1 MGNILI
7 QNTLSAGVTI
17 ISNHFIN
24 IYMPQANGE
33 FVKVYLYL
41 LHMTQ
46 DAASF
51 SLASIADIFDCTER
65 DITRALR
72 YWEKAGLMQLTYD
85 NRKLT
90 GITFCEFPVVDKI
103 TPPQE
108 TLASEEVSAAAEP
121 ELPQPQP
128 EIAAEPSP
136 QPEAV
141 AKPPAAK
148 TETPV
153 ETRRELSAGKK
164 KELQEKEDV
173 RQFLYIAEQYLGRT
187 LTRTDIDNLLYYYAE
202 LNFSADLIE
211 YLVEYCVSKGSRSTR
226 YIETVALAWAEEGI
240 SSVKEAKK
248 STNMYN
254 KKYFTILKALGV
266 KNRNPVDAEVK
277 FMDNWLRDLAFSMD
291 IITEACS
298 RTVMQTGQASFQYA
312 DSILQDWSK
321 RGIKHLNDIETL
333 DKEHKARSTKAPAK
347 ETPKK
352 DKGNKFNEYPHREY
366 DYDEIKKSLFN
377 Q

>member
-347 ETPKK
+347 EPPKK

>member
-347 ETPKK
+347 ETTKK